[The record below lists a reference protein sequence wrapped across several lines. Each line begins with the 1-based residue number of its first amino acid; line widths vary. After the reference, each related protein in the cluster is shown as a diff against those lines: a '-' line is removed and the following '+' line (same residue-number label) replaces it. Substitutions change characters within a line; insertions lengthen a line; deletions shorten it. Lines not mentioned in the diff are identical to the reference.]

1 MVFMLHRIIFLILG
15 VVIIFTAAVFAPRAT
30 SWPAASPEDRAREDL
45 SRYEYPSMAGIPWKA
60 HFVMPQESLERLFGK
75 DWVAVARFN
84 RIDRRHTYPG
94 MTIKV
99 PEKLEDIRS
108 YTPLPF
114 VYGPAKKYTKYI
126 LLDITEQWIGA
137 YESGRLV
144 FSMPAA
150 TGIEGH
156 LTPTGIFRAEAYHR
170 RHTSSLYKT
179 AKGDAQYP
187 MDYAIRFLIDKEQV
201 SYWIHA
207 RDLPGR
213 PASHGCVGVFDE
225 AMQRRVYGVPE
236 KPVME
241 DAKKLYA
248 WTIGEIAYGLDDG
261 THQLITD
268 GPLIEIAG
276 KLPKYL
282 AKSLQ

>member
-1 MVFMLHRIIFLILG
+1 
-15 VVIIFTAAVFAPRAT
+15 
-30 SWPAASPEDRAREDL
+30 
-45 SRYEYPSMAGIPWKA
+45 
-60 HFVMPQESLERLFGK
+60 MPHESLERLFGT

-99 PEKLEDIRS
+99 PVRMEDIRN
-108 YTPLPF
+108 YTPLPTR
-114 VYGPAKKYTKYI
+114 YEPATKHSKY
-126 LLDITEQWIGA
+126 LLLSVTEQWIGA
-137 YESGRLV
+137 YENGRLV

-150 TGIEGH
+150 TGVEGH

-170 RHTSSLYKT
+170 RHTSSLYRT

-187 MDYAIRFLIDKEQV
+187 MDYAIRFFIDKSLV

-225 AMQRRVYGVPE
+225 AMQYRVYGVPDT
-236 KPVME
+236 PVMK
-241 DAKKLYA
+241 DAEKLYA
-248 WTIGEIAYGLDDG
+248 WTIGEAAYGSDDG
-261 THQLITD
+261 RLQFLTD
-268 GPLIEIAG
+268 GPLIEIKG
-276 KLPKYL
+276 ELPQYL
-282 AKSLQ
+282 ARPMSPVASLKR